1 MNQKFVKKSNTGL
14 FVLFSFLVILIIAL
28 FGYGLYNTLSF
39 DTTVY
44 DVAEGSFTYDSD
56 YNYVALETSANIQQ
70 RWDKNYYLKM
80 ADENKVIN
88 LGDDV
93 VVYNKSDYKLYLYGV
108 NYQVKLNGDVI
119 HSNSLV
125 EISRTGAPTFF
136 KLDDRKYLVTGKSIK
151 SEVKGV
157 STKDYLIVDIDKSGN
172 ALLLNHE
179 LNIKVLSTLKLVTSD
194 FVFDVANERLLV
206 GEDEDVIDL
215 KKINGST
222 NQYVEP
228 TFDEEESKISNPVTA
243 GGDVV
248 PNTNSSG
255 GGGSSNGGSAGGGAI
270 SGTVVNPPSSS
281 EKLNIVKSAFLSSV
295 TPYTSYIDVSYT
307 VSDPKNEY
315 SSIFLLVE
323 KIGSNE
329 EPLKIILN
337 KNSTKYRV
345 RDLVPNSEYKI
356 SFCYSYTNPSNV
368 DVLID
373 EVANV
378 VSTRTKATN
387 TKIVITKLSGRS
399 VYFTVYYDSSYAFDS
414 SNVVL
419 YSDNVNM
426 GTVAVDSTQA
436 TSSKGFSGVITA
448 DISLGYEVV
457 LKLEKCVFQGE
468 EVGIDIQT
476 KFVNR

>member
-1 MNQKFVKKSNTGL
+1 MNQKFIKKNNTGL

-28 FGYGLYNTLSF
+28 FGYGLYNTISF
-39 DTTVY
+39 DNTVY
-44 DVAEGSFTYDSD
+44 DVAEGSFTYDYD
-56 YNYVALETSANIQQ
+56 YNYVSLSTPASMQQ

-80 ADENKVIN
+80 SDENKVIN

-93 VVYNKSDYKLYLYGV
+93 VVYNKNDYKLYLYGV

-136 KLDDRKYLVTGKSIK
+136 KLDDRKYLITGKSIK

-206 GEDEDVIDL
+206 GKEKNVIDL

-228 TFDEEESKISNPVTA
+228 TFDDKEKTISNPVT
-243 GGDVV
+243 GGEGTIQNNNNNNNNNSKGVS
-248 PNTNSSG
+248 SSG
-255 GGGSSNGGSAGGGAI
+255 GSV
-270 SGTVVNPPSSS
+270 SGVVVNGSNSS

-295 TPYTSYIDVSYT
+295 TPYTSYIDVGYSI
-307 VSDPKNEY
+307 SDPKNEY
-315 SSIFLLVE
+315 SSVFLLVE
-323 KIGSNE
+323 RVGSE
-329 EPLKIILN
+329 ENPVKIILN

-345 RDLVPNSEYKI
+345 RGLLPNSEYKI
-356 SFCYSYTNPSNV
+356 SFCYSYPNPSNV

-378 VSTRTKATN
+378 VSTRTKSTS
-387 TKIVITKLSGRS
+387 TKVVINKLSGKS
-399 VYFTVYYDSSYAFDS
+399 VYFTVYYDPSYAFDS
-414 SNVVL
+414 ANVVL
-419 YSDNVNM
+419 YSDNNNM
-426 GTVAVDSTQA
+426 GTVTVDSTQA
-436 TSSKGFSGVITA
+436 SSTKGFSGVITT
-448 DISLGYEVV
+448 DMSLGYEVI
-457 LKLEKCVFQGE
+457 LRLENCVFQGE
-468 EVGIDIQT
+468 DVAIDIRT
-476 KFVNR
+476 KFVN

>member
-1 MNQKFVKKSNTGL
+1 MNQKFIKKNNTGL

-28 FGYGLYNTLSF
+28 FGYGLYNTISF
-39 DTTVY
+39 DNTVY
-44 DVAEGSFTYDSD
+44 DVAEGSFTYDYD
-56 YNYVALETSANIQQ
+56 YNYVSLSTTASMQQ

-80 ADENKVIN
+80 SDENKVIN

-93 VVYNKSDYKLYLYGV
+93 VVYNKNDYKLYLYGV

-136 KLDDRKYLVTGKSIK
+136 KLNDRKYLITGKNIK

-206 GEDEDVIDL
+206 GKEENVIDL

-228 TFDEEESKISNPVTA
+228 TFDDKENTIINPVT
-243 GGDVV
+243 GGEGTIQNNNNNNNNNNNSKGVS
-248 PNTNSSG
+248 SSG
-255 GGGSSNGGSAGGGAI
+255 GSV
-270 SGTVVNPPSSS
+270 SGVVVNGSNSS

-295 TPYTSYIDVSYT
+295 TPYTSYIDVGYSI
-307 VSDPKNEY
+307 SDPKNEY
-315 SSIFLLVE
+315 SNVFLLVE
-323 KIGSNE
+323 RVGSE
-329 EPLKIILN
+329 ENPAKIILN

-345 RDLVPNSEYKI
+345 RGLLPNSEYKI
-356 SFCYSYTNPSNV
+356 SFCYSYPNPSNV

-373 EVANV
+373 EVGNV
-378 VSTRTKATN
+378 VSTRTKSTS
-387 TKIVITKLSGRS
+387 TRIVINKLSGRS
-399 VYFTVYYDSSYAFDS
+399 VYFTVYYDPSYAFDS
-414 SNVVL
+414 ANVVL
-419 YSDNVNM
+419 YSDNNNM
-426 GTVAVDSTQA
+426 GTIKVDSTQA
-436 TSSKGFSGVITA
+436 SSTKGFSGVITA
-448 DISLGYEVV
+448 DMSLGYEVI
-457 LKLEKCVFQGE
+457 LRLENCVFQGE
-468 EVGIDIQT
+468 DVAIDIRT
-476 KFVNR
+476 KFVN

>member
-1 MNQKFVKKSNTGL
+1 MNQKFIKKNNTGL

-39 DTTVY
+39 DNTVY
-44 DVAEGSFTYDSD
+44 DVAEGSFTYDYD
-56 YNYVALETSANIQQ
+56 YNYVSLSTTASMQQ

-80 ADENKVIN
+80 SDENKVIN

-93 VVYNKSDYKLYLYGV
+93 VVYNKNDYKLYLYGV

-136 KLDDRKYLVTGKSIK
+136 KLDDRKYLITGKSIK

-206 GEDEDVIDL
+206 GKEKNVIDL

-228 TFDEEESKISNPVTA
+228 TFDDKEKTISNPVT
-243 GGDVV
+243 GGEGTIQNNNNNNNNNNSKGVS
-248 PNTNSSG
+248 SSG
-255 GGGSSNGGSAGGGAI
+255 GSV
-270 SGTVVNPPSSS
+270 SGVVVNGSNSS

-295 TPYTSYIDVSYT
+295 TPYTSYIDVGYSI
-307 VSDPKNEY
+307 SDPKNEY
-315 SSIFLLVE
+315 SSVFLLVE
-323 KIGSNE
+323 RVGSE
-329 EPLKIILN
+329 ENPVKIILN

-345 RDLVPNSEYKI
+345 RGLLPNSEYKI
-356 SFCYSYTNPSNV
+356 SFCYSYPNPSNV

-378 VSTRTKATN
+378 VSTRTKSTS
-387 TKIVITKLSGRS
+387 TRIVINKLSGRS
-399 VYFTVYYDSSYAFDS
+399 VYFTVYYDPSYAFDS
-414 SNVVL
+414 ANVVL
-419 YSDNVNM
+419 YSDNNNM
-426 GTVAVDSTQA
+426 GTVTVDSIQA
-436 TSSKGFSGVITA
+436 SSTKGFSGVITT
-448 DISLGYEVV
+448 DMSLGYEVI
-457 LKLEKCVFQGE
+457 LRLENCVFQGE
-468 EVGIDIQT
+468 DVAIDIRT
-476 KFVNR
+476 KFVN

>member
-1 MNQKFVKKSNTGL
+1 MNQKFIKKNNTGL

-39 DTTVY
+39 DNTVY
-44 DVAEGSFTYDSD
+44 DVAEGSFTYDYD
-56 YNYVALETSANIQQ
+56 YNYVSLSTPASMQQ

-80 ADENKVIN
+80 SDENKVIN

-93 VVYNKSDYKLYLYGV
+93 VVYNKNDYKLYLYGV

-136 KLDDRKYLVTGKSIK
+136 KLDDRKYLITGKSIK

-206 GEDEDVIDL
+206 GKEENVIDL

-228 TFDEEESKISNPVTA
+228 TFDDKENTIINPVT
-243 GGDVV
+243 GGEGTTQNNNNNNNSKGVS
-248 PNTNSSG
+248 SSG
-255 GGGSSNGGSAGGGAI
+255 GSV
-270 SGTVVNPPSSS
+270 SGVVVNGSNSS

-295 TPYTSYIDVSYT
+295 TPYTSYIDVGYSI
-307 VSDPKNEY
+307 SDPKNEY
-315 SSIFLLVE
+315 SSVFLLVE
-323 KIGSNE
+323 RVGSE
-329 EPLKIILN
+329 ENPVKIILN

-345 RDLVPNSEYKI
+345 RGLLPNSEYKI
-356 SFCYSYTNPSNV
+356 SFCYSYPNPSNV

-378 VSTRTKATN
+378 VSTRTKSTS
-387 TKIVITKLSGRS
+387 TRIVINKLSGKS
-399 VYFTVYYDSSYAFDS
+399 VYFTVYYDPSYAFDS
-414 SNVVL
+414 ANVVL
-419 YSDNVNM
+419 YSDNNNM
-426 GTVAVDSTQA
+426 GTVTVDSTQA
-436 TSSKGFSGVITA
+436 SSTKGFSGVITA
-448 DISLGYEVV
+448 DMSLGYEVI
-457 LKLEKCVFQGE
+457 LRLENCVFQGE
-468 EVGIDIQT
+468 DVAIDIQT
-476 KFVNR
+476 KFVN

>member
-1 MNQKFVKKSNTGL
+1 MKQKFIKKNNTGL

-39 DTTVY
+39 DNTVY
-44 DVAEGSFTYDSD
+44 DVAEGSFTYDYD
-56 YNYVALETSANIQQ
+56 YNYVSLSTTASMQQ

-80 ADENKVIN
+80 SDENKVIN

-93 VVYNKSDYKLYLYGV
+93 VVYNKNDYKLYLYGV

-125 EISRTGAPTFF
+125 EVSRTGAPTFF
-136 KLDDRKYLVTGKSIK
+136 KLDDRKYLITGKSIK

-206 GEDEDVIDL
+206 GKEENVIDL

-228 TFDEEESKISNPVTA
+228 TFDDKENTIINPVT
-243 GGDVV
+243 GGEGTIQNNNNNNSKGVS
-248 PNTNSSG
+248 SSG
-255 GGGSSNGGSAGGGAI
+255 GSVTGV
-270 SGTVVNPPSSS
+270 VVNGSNSS

-295 TPYTSYIDVSYT
+295 TPYTSYIDVGYSI
-307 VSDPKNEY
+307 SDPKNEY
-315 SSIFLLVE
+315 SNVFLLVE
-323 KIGSNE
+323 RVGSE
-329 EPLKIILN
+329 ENPVKIILN

-345 RDLVPNSEYKI
+345 RGLLPNSEYKI
-356 SFCYSYTNPSNV
+356 SFCYSYPNPSNV

-378 VSTRTKATN
+378 VSTRTKSTS
-387 TKIVITKLSGRS
+387 TKVVINKLSGKS
-399 VYFTVYYDSSYAFDS
+399 VYFTVYYDPSYAFDS
-414 SNVVL
+414 ANVVL
-419 YSDNVNM
+419 YSDNNNM
-426 GTVAVDSTQA
+426 GTVTVDSTQA
-436 TSSKGFSGVITA
+436 SSTKGFSGVITA
-448 DISLGYEVV
+448 DMSLGYEVI
-457 LKLEKCVFQGE
+457 LRLENCVFQGE
-468 EVGIDIQT
+468 DVAIDIRT
-476 KFVNR
+476 KFVN